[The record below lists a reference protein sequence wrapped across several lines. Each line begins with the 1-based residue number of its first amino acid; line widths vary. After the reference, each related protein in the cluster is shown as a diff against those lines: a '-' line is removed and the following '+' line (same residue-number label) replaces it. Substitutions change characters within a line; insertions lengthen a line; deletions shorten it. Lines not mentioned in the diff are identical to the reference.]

1 MHMVFAGDIAWA
13 DDREDTETPP
23 WDILCFQ
30 YLSALS
36 LKADLQVSPVSN
48 YHYPFW

>member
-13 DDREDTETPP
+13 DDREDTEAPP

-30 YLSALS
+30 
-36 LKADLQVSPVSN
+36 
-48 YHYPFW
+48 